1 MARRHFP
8 EEPEVKEFID
18 RVISVNRVA
27 KVVKGGRRFSFN
39 AIVVVGNE
47 KGKVGL
53 GLGKANEVV
62 DSIRKGTEKAKKNM
76 MEIPLYGGTIPHEV
90 IGRYGAAEVVMKPAL
105 DGTGVI
111 AGGPVRAIL
120 ETAGVKNILTKS
132 LRSRN
137 PHNLSKATINGL
149 QTLKK
154 MVELAKFRGVDVD
167 AVLAKRGFT
176 EGKEE

>member
-1 MARRHFP
+1 MARREFRA
-8 EEPEVKEFID
+8 EPEVKEFID
-18 RVISVNRVA
+18 RVITVNRVA

-39 AIVVVGNE
+39 AVVVVGNE

-76 MEIPLYGGTIPHEV
+76 LDIPLYGGTIPHEV
-90 IGRYGAAEVVMKPAL
+90 IGRYGAARVVMKPAL

-111 AGGPVRAIL
+111 AGGPVRAVL

-137 PHNLSKATINGL
+137 PHNLSKATMNGL
-149 QTLKK
+149 VTLKR
-154 MVELAKFRGVDVD
+154 MVKLAKFRGVDVD
-167 AVLAKRGFT
+167 AVLAQRGFT

>member
-1 MARRHFP
+1 MVRRDISN
-8 EEPEVKEFID
+8 ETEVKEFID
-18 RVISVNRVA
+18 RVIAVNRVA

-39 AIVVVGNE
+39 AIVVVGDE
-47 KGKVGL
+47 MGKVGL

-62 DSIRKGTEKAKKNM
+62 DSIRKGTEKAKKNI
-76 MEIPLYGGTIPHEV
+76 MEVPIFGGTIPHEV
-90 IGRYGAAEVVMKPAL
+90 IGKYGAARVMMKPAL
-105 DGTGVI
+105 SGTGVI

-149 QTLKK
+149 MTLKK
-154 MVELAKFRGVDVD
+154 MVELAKFRGVDVEKI
-167 AVLAKRGFT
+167 LSQRGLSK
-176 EGKEE
+176 EKEE

>member
-1 MARRHFP
+1 MARREFR